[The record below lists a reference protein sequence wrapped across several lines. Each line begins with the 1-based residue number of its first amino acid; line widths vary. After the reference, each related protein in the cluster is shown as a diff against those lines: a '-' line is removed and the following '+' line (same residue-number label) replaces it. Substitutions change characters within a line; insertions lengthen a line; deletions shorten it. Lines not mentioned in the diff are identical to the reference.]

1 MKNDISEMR
10 VTSIVFPMAVA
21 ISLVAYGNVRA
32 EGDDID
38 FVGDVLPI
46 LQTHCFSCHGEK
58 AQEGSLRL
66 DVRDAAMRG
75 GDSGESILVGKGDE
89 SLLME
94 RITSHD
100 PDLRM
105 PQDAKPLEPDDI
117 ARLKQWID
125 RGANWPDS
133 VALPAV
139 HWSLKPL
146 TKPEVPNVEPKSKSP
161 IDAFI
166 RAKLAESEL
175 QPSDEADR
183 RTLLRRIYFDLTG
196 LPPTPE
202 EFASFINDSSPTA
215 YESVVDRLLASPLY
229 GERWARHWIDVAHWA
244 ETHGNDQDRPRPN
257 AWPYRDYLV
266 ESFNSDKPYTRFV
279 EEQVAGDALYPD
291 DPQATVAL
299 GFLASGPWDESTLMS
314 IVDDTEDRK
323 VGQVL
328 DRDDMVATVMSTFCS
343 VTVHCARCH
352 NHKFD
357 PITITDYYALQAV
370 FSGVERTERPFDA
383 SRATYANRQRLL
395 KEKQFLQ
402 TASEEWFFQPS
413 QQARAVQIEPKFVA
427 ESDAWRVLTPAS
439 FTTEHGSVGIPQPDG
454 SLLMA
459 GPRPDQDTYT
469 FVFEGDFH
477 GITGVQL
484 EVLADPSLPSKGPG
498 RQDNG
503 NLHLSEVALAS
514 SLIDGSES
522 TPLAIARAV
531 ADFNQDQW
539 DINKAIDGKPET
551 AWGIYPEVSKAH
563 SAVFVLS
570 EAIRREG
577 KSRITLQLKQLHGE
591 GHVIGRPRI
600 SLTASEKPAVLPPIT
615 FNISA
620 AINTP
625 RGERTKD
632 QTLQLVKHLLAWEVE
647 REFLTLPSP
656 MFVYAAANKATSNG
670 VPISPPA
677 EPRRVH
683 VLRRGDIRQPMEE
696 ASPGTLSCIDGLPSR
711 FAIEDLKDESQ
722 RRAALARWLSD
733 PQNVLLWRSIVNR
746 VWHYHFGRGIV
757 DTPNDLG
764 KMGGIPSHPELLDWL
779 AVEFREHGGSLKW
792 LHKLIVMSDAY
803 RQSSQ
808 SDPERDRIDG
818 DNRLLWRMNA
828 TRLDAESIRD
838 TVLAISGK
846 LDLAMGGPSVKQFI
860 ESPGIHVTPVV
871 DYQNFD
877 IDSPSQYRRSIY
889 RFLFRTLPDPF
900 MSAMDCPD
908 ASQWAPTR
916 SESVTA
922 LQALAMLN
930 NRFIVR
936 QSEHTAARLVQLAD
950 DPAEQMRLL
959 FQLSLGREP
968 EADESR
974 RWQEYAG
981 KHGLQNACRMM
992 FNTNE
997 FLFVR

>member
-1 MKNDISEMR
+1 MKKDITAMR
-10 VTSIVFPMAVA
+10 VSSIVFSMAIAV
-21 ISLVAYGNVRA
+21 SLATCGGVRA
-32 EGDDID
+32 EGDDVD
-38 FVGDVLPI
+38 FVDDILPI
-46 LQTHCFSCHGEK
+46 LETHCFSCHGEK
-58 AQEGSLRL
+58 AQEGTLRL

-75 GDSGESILVGKGDE
+75 GDSGEAILVGKGDE
-89 SLLME
+89 SLLIE
-94 RITSHD
+94 RITSKD

-105 PQDAKPLEPDDI
+105 PQDAKPLELDDI
-117 ARLKQWID
+117 VRLKRWID
-125 RGANWPDS
+125 RGADWPDS

-139 HWSLKPL
+139 PWSLKPL
-146 TKPEVPNVEPKSKSP
+146 TKPDVPNLEPKPKNP
-161 IDAFI
+161 IDAFV
-166 RAKLAESEL
+166 RAKLAESKL
-175 QPSDEADR
+175 QPSEETDR
-183 RTLLRRIYFDLTG
+183 RTLLRRIYFDLIG

-202 EFASFINDSSPTA
+202 EFASFINDSAADA
-215 YESVVDRLLASPLY
+215 YANVVDRLLASPLY
-229 GERWARHWIDVAHWA
+229 GERWARHWIDVVHWA

-257 AWPYRDYLV
+257 AWPYRDYLI
-266 ESFNSDKPYTRFV
+266 ESFNNDKPYARFV

-314 IVDDTEDRK
+314 IQDDTEDRK

-357 PITITDYYALQAV
+357 PIAQTDYYALQAV

-383 SRATYANRQRLL
+383 SPSTYANRQRLL
-395 KEKQFLQ
+395 KEKQSLQ
-402 TASEEWFFQPS
+402 SASDEWFSQPS
-413 QQARAVQIEPKFVA
+413 QQSLAAQIETKFVA

-439 FTTEHGSVGIPQPDG
+439 FNAEHGSVGIPQPDG

-459 GPRPDQDTYT
+459 GPRPERDTYIY
-469 FVFEGDFH
+469 VFEGDFDGVT
-477 GITGVQL
+477 GIQL
-484 EVLADPSLPSKGPG
+484 EVLTDPSLPQKGPG

-503 NLHLSEVALAS
+503 NLHLSEVAIAS
-514 SLIDGSES
+514 SSIDGSEP
-522 TPLAIARAV
+522 TPLTIARAV

-563 SAVFVLS
+563 SAVFVFS
-570 EAIRREG
+570 EAIRRQG

-591 GHVIGRPRI
+591 GHLIGRPRI
-600 SLTASEKPAVLPPIT
+600 SLTANENPVVLQAIA
-615 FNISA
+615 FDVSA

-625 RGERTKD
+625 RAERTKD
-632 QTLQLVKHLLAWEVE
+632 QNVLLTKYFLTWQVE
-647 REFLTLPSP
+647 REFLSLPSP

-670 VPISPPA
+670 VPITPPA

-696 ASPGTLSCIDGLPSR
+696 AAPGTLSCIDGLPSR
-711 FAIEDLKDESQ
+711 FTIEDPKDESQ
-722 RRAALARWLSD
+722 RRAALAHWLSD

-764 KMGGIPSHPELLDWL
+764 KMGGTPSHPELLDWL
-779 AVEFREHGGSLKW
+779 AVEFRDQGGSLKW

-808 SDPERDRIDG
+808 SDPERAQVDG

-828 TRLDAESIRD
+828 TRLDAEAIRD

-936 QSEHTAARLVQLAD
+936 QSEHTAARLSQLAH

-974 RWQEYAG
+974 RWQDYAS